1 VPIVYALSANE
12 FAINCLLCVSY
23 PAMESKKIHIEYRV
37 AAHHSELSPDDARL
51 FAQAVEAMRSAYAP
65 YSEFSVGAA
74 VELVNGV
81 VVIGSNQENIA
92 YPSGLCA
99 ERVAL
104 FAASSQYPGVPVK
117 ALAIAARHKSDLA
130 QKGAGSVTPCGACRQ
145 VMMEY
150 ERMLAHPIRIL
161 TGAPEGEIIILDKA
175 ERLLPLVFFS
185 AELVKGRK

>member
-1 VPIVYALSANE
+1 
-12 FAINCLLCVSY
+12 
-23 PAMESKKIHIEYRV
+23 MKSKKIHIDYQV
-37 AAHHSELSPDDARL
+37 AAHRSLLEPADALL
-51 FAQAVEAMRSAYAP
+51 FAKAIEAMHNAYAP

-74 VELVNGV
+74 VALENGA

-104 FAASSQYPGVPVK
+104 FAASSQYPKVPVK
-117 ALAIAARHKSDLA
+117 ALAIAAYHKSDVA

-161 TGAPEGEIIILDKA
+161 TGAPEGEIIILGNA
-175 ERLLPLVFFS
+175 ECLLPLVFFS